1 MSSKPVDR
9 TAVWATVALAGMT
22 LASIVVLAALGRPLD
37 GITQIIVLL
46 IPNIITMLMTLVR
59 VESVKRDV
67 NQVLAGQS
75 ADADKPKE

>member
-1 MSSKPVDR
+1 
-9 TAVWATVALAGMT
+9 
-22 LASIVVLAALGRPLD
+22 
-37 GITQIIVLL
+37 
-46 IPNIITMLMTLVR
+46 MLMTLVR

>member
-1 MSSKPVDR
+1 VDR

-22 LASIVVLAALGRPLD
+22 LASIVVLAALGRPRD

>member
-1 MSSKPVDR
+1 VDR